1 MAIKRLSIAGSRDEG
16 MYMKEKKTSYFP
28 VFEFRWLFDMAKI
41 VIITAVVA
49 LAIIVWFGFPWRTE
63 NFYIILAIT
72 IPMGFAVVVSSCV
85 ILSSV
90 RRKMSVLL
98 DAIQSVADGDL
109 SVRID
114 TENAEEYAL
123 IYENFNRMAEELEA
137 TKAQMQNFVNEFSHE
152 FKTPITSIL
161 GFSQY
166 LIQSDHGTE
175 SPERMK
181 YLQIIASESR
191 RLSELSQN
199 TLLLSK
205 VEACQIV
212 TNKEWFSPQMEKKDL
227 ELELELET
235 TDYYGNAELIEQI
248 WINLIGNS
256 VKFTP
261 EGGSILI
268 RGEIDG
274 DRIWVEIKDSGV
286 GMDEETITHIFEKYY
301 QNDNLNA
308 VRGNGIGLSIVYRI
322 VTLCGGQISVR
333 SEVNEGSI
341 FTVFLPRM

>member
-1 MAIKRLSIAGSRDEG
+1 
-16 MYMKEKKTSYFP
+16 MKKKPTSYFP
-28 VFEFRWLFDMAKI
+28 FFEFRWLFDMAKI
-41 VIITAVVA
+41 VIITAVIA
-49 LAIIVWFGFPWRTE
+49 LAIIVWFGFPWRIE
-63 NFYIILAIT
+63 NLYIILAIT
-72 IPMGFAVVVSSCV
+72 IPMGFAVVVSSYV

-98 DAIQSVADGDL
+98 DAICSVADGNL
-109 SVRID
+109 NVRLD

-123 IYENFNRMAEELEA
+123 IYESFNRMVEELGA
-137 TKAQMQNFVNEFSHE
+137 TKAEMQNFVNEFSHE

-166 LIQSDHGTE
+166 LIQSDQGTE

-212 TNKEWFSPQMEKKDL
+212 TDKEWFSLSEQIRQCSILFLPQIEKKGLDL
-227 ELELELET
+227 ELELEAA
-235 TDYYGNAELIEQI
+235 DYYGNAELMEQI
-248 WINLIGNS
+248 WINLIGNA

-261 EGGSILI
+261 EDGSIFI
-268 RGEIDG
+268 CARTEE
-274 DRIWVEIKDSGV
+274 DRVSVEIRDSGI
-286 GMDEETITHIFEKYY
+286 GMDEETLTHIFEKYY

-308 VRGNGIGLSIVYRI
+308 VRGNGIGLSIVKRI
-322 VTLCGGQISVR
+322 VTLCGGQIFVSSVR
-333 SEVNEGSI
+333 NGGST
-341 FTVFLPRM
+341 FTVVLPKR

>member
-1 MAIKRLSIAGSRDEG
+1 M
-16 MYMKEKKTSYFP
+16 
-28 VFEFRWLFDMAKI
+28 
-41 VIITAVVA
+41 
-49 LAIIVWFGFPWRTE
+49 
-63 NFYIILAIT
+63 
-72 IPMGFAVVVSSCV
+72 
-85 ILSSV
+85 
-90 RRKMSVLL
+90 
-98 DAIQSVADGDL
+98 
-109 SVRID
+109 
-114 TENAEEYAL
+114 

-212 TNKEWFSPQMEKKDL
+212 TNKEWFSLSEQIRQCSILFLPQMEKKDL